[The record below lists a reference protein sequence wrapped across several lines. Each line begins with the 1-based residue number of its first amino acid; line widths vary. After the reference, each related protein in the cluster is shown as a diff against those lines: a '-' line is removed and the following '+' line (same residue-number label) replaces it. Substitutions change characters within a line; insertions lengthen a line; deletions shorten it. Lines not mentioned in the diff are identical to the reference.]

1 MKNGTIVEIMGLK
14 WTVLDQMEKGVFCI
28 CEDTGDEVLD
38 QDTNNWAKSE
48 LRKKLNT
55 KFLKKLEKAVGPEN
69 IIPFERDLTSLDG
82 LKDYGTCEDKVSII
96 SFDEGRKYR
105 EFLPST
111 GRWWWTL
118 TSWST
123 PVTGIK
129 YLMAVF
135 SPRGCIIN
143 INCDNYIGV
152 RPVCIFSPSIF
163 ESGKVKV
170 IE

>member
-28 CEDTGDEVLD
+28 CEDTGDEMLD
-38 QDTNNWAKSE
+38 EDTNNWAKSA
-48 LRKKLNT
+48 LREKLNT
-55 KFLKKLEKAVGPEN
+55 EFLKKLEKAVGPEN

-105 EFLPST
+105 EFLLDT
-111 GRWWWTL
+111 DRWQWTL
-118 TSWST
+118 TPWST
-123 PVTGIK
+123 PVTGIE

-135 SPRGCIIN
+135 SPRGSVDFGY
-143 INCDNYIGV
+143 CDDCFGV

-163 ESGKVKV
+163 ESGEVKV